1 MARVRFLAEAPPPPR
16 GNAENQLRE
25 LRDYLTRVL
34 DEIEFLIQHI
44 GQENLER
51 SLRDEITGTAER
63 ASETA
68 RAETELEGRVDAA
81 ETALAGKQDT
91 LTFDSAPTED
101 STNPVTS
108 GGVFTALDGKQDVLT
123 FDTEPTE
130 DSDNPVT
137 SGGVFAALPTS
148 SQAVNSSLDLT
159 LESDTRYLVIVQRLS
174 ASLGV
179 YSIVVRVNG
188 TVEVMTVMETNSA
201 WTLTASTNTLT
212 IATSTNAVTCSVL
225 RF

>member
-44 GQENLER
+44 GPENLER
-51 SLRDEITGTAER
+51 SLRDEITDTAKREDQTE
-63 ASETA
+63 A
-68 RAETELEGRVDAA
+68 ELEAV
-81 ETALAGKQDT
+81 ETALAGKQDA
-91 LTFDSAPTED
+91 LTFDSEPTED

-108 GGVFTALDGKQDVLT
+108 GGVF
-123 FDTEPTE
+123 
-130 DSDNPVT
+130 S
-137 SGGVFAALPTS
+137 ALPTRS
-148 SQAVNSSLDLT
+148 AAVGSSLTLDLD
-159 LESDTRYLVIVQRLS
+159 SDTRYLIIVQRLS

-179 YSIVVRVNG
+179 YSIVVRANG
-188 TVEVMTVMETNSA
+188 TVEVMTAAETNSV

>member
-1 MARVRFLAEAPPPPR
+1 MARIRFLAEAPPPPR

-34 DEIEFLIQHI
+34 DEIEFLIQHV
-44 GQENLER
+44 GPENLER
-51 SLRDEITGTAER
+51 SLRDEITGTAEQ
-63 ASETA
+63 ADKTA
-68 RAETELEGRVDAA
+68 VAEAALEDRVDAA

-91 LTFDSAPTED
+91 LTFDAAPTED
-101 STNPVTS
+101 SDNPVTS
-108 GGVFTALDGKQDVLT
+108 GGVFTALDGKQDALT
-123 FDTEPTE
+123 FDAVPTE

-148 SQAVNSSLDLT
+148 SQAVSSSLALT
-159 LESDTRYLVIVQRLS
+159 LESNTRYLVVVQRLS
-174 ASLGV
+174 AALGV
-179 YSIVVRVNG
+179 YSIVVRANG
-188 TVEVMTVMETNSA
+188 TVEVMTAAETGSV

-212 IATSTNAVTCSVL
+212 IVTSTNAVVCSVL

>member
-34 DEIEFLIQHI
+34 DEIEFLIQHV
-44 GQENLER
+44 GPENLER
-51 SLRDEITGTAER
+51 SLRDEITGTADK
-63 ASETA
+63 ADETA
-68 RAETELEGRVDAA
+68 RAETELEDRMDAA
-81 ETALAGKQDT
+81 ETALGGKQDT
-91 LTFDSAPTED
+91 LTFDATPTADSA
-101 STNPVTS
+101 NPVTS
-108 GGVFTALDGKQDVLT
+108 GGVFTALDGKQDALT

-148 SQAVNSSLDLT
+148 SQAVSSSLALT

-179 YSIVVRVNG
+179 YSVVVRVNG